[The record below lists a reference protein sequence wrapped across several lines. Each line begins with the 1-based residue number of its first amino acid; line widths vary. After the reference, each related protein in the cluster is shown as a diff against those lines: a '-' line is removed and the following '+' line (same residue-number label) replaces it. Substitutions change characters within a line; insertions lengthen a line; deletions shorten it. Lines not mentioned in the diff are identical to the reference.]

1 MEEIIT
7 ALIAA
12 GATLVVCL
20 INNAWTDQRRR
31 EEADADLEVLKATI
45 KIEIASLTRQV
56 EKHNEV
62 IERVY
67 SLENKA
73 DVFEEKLKVANHRID
88 DLERKEATANV

>member
-20 INNAWTDQRRR
+20 INNAWTDARRR
-31 EEADADLEVLKATI
+31 EESDADLEVLKATI
-45 KIEIASLTRQV
+45 KMEIASLTRQV

-62 IERVY
+62 VERVY
-67 SLENKA
+67 GLENKT
-73 DVFEEKLKVANHRID
+73 DVLEEKLKVANHRIE
-88 DLERKEATANV
+88 DLERHDQA

>member
-1 MEEIIT
+1 MDEIIT

-12 GATLVVCL
+12 AATLIVCL
-20 INNAWTDQRRR
+20 INNAWTDARRR

-45 KIEIASLTRQV
+45 KIEIAALTRQV

-67 SLENKA
+67 TLENSA
-73 DVFEEKLKVANHRID
+73 AVLEEKLKVANHRID
-88 DLERKEATANV
+88 DLERKEAIA

>member
-1 MEEIIT
+1 MDEIIT

-12 GATLVVCL
+12 AATLIVCL
-20 INNAWTDQRRR
+20 INNSWTDARRR

-45 KIEIASLTRQV
+45 KIEIAALTRQV
-56 EKHNEV
+56 ERHNEV

-73 DVFEEKLKVANHRID
+73 DVLEEKLKVANHRID
-88 DLERKEATANV
+88 DLERKEAIA

>member
-20 INNAWTDQRRR
+20 INNAWTDARRR
-31 EEADADLEVLKATI
+31 EESDADLEVLKATI
-45 KIEIASLTRQV
+45 KMEIASLTRQV

-62 IERVY
+62 VERVY
-67 SLENKA
+67 GLENKTE
-73 DVFEEKLKVANHRID
+73 VLEEKLKVANHRID
-88 DLERKEATANV
+88 DLERKEAIA

>member
-20 INNAWTDQRRR
+20 INNAWTDARRR
-31 EEADADLEVLKATI
+31 EESDADLEVLKATI
-45 KIEIASLTRQV
+45 KMEIASLTRQV

-62 IERVY
+62 VERVY
-67 SLENKA
+67 GLENKT
-73 DVFEEKLKVANHRID
+73 DVLEEKLKVANHRID
-88 DLERKEATANV
+88 DLERKEAIA

>member
-1 MEEIIT
+1 MDEIIT

-12 GATLVVCL
+12 AATLIVCL
-20 INNAWTDQRRR
+20 VNNAWTDARRR
-31 EEADADLEVLKATI
+31 EEADEDIEVLKATI
-45 KIEIASLTRQV
+45 KIEIAALTRQV

-73 DVFEEKLKVANHRID
+73 DVLEEKLKVANHRID
-88 DLERKEATANV
+88 DLERKEAIA

>member
-20 INNAWTDQRRR
+20 INNAWTDERRR
-31 EEADADLEVLKATI
+31 EESDADLEVLKATI
-45 KIEIASLTRQV
+45 KMEIASLTRQV

-62 IERVY
+62 VERVY
-67 SLENKA
+67 GLENKT
-73 DVFEEKLKVANHRID
+73 DVLEEKLKVANHRID
-88 DLERKEATANV
+88 DLERKEAIA

>member
-73 DVFEEKLKVANHRID
+73 DVLEEKLKVANHRID
-88 DLERKEATANV
+88 DLERKEAIA

>member
-1 MEEIIT
+1 MDEIIT

-12 GATLVVCL
+12 AATLIVCL
-20 INNAWTDQRRR
+20 INNAWTDERRR
-31 EEADADLEVLKATI
+31 EEADEDIEVLKATI
-45 KIEIASLTRQV
+45 KIEIAALTRQV

-73 DVFEEKLKVANHRID
+73 DVLEEKLKVANHRID
-88 DLERKEATANV
+88 DLERKEAIA